1 MTARI
6 RTPAGLV
13 NAQTPVILSA
23 SRATDIPAFYGDWFM
38 NRLAAGW
45 CVRVNPFNQK
55 PVFIA
60 FRDVKVV
67 VFWTKNPAPFM
78 KHLDALDARALHYY
92 FQYTLNDYERE
103 GFEPNLPALEKRIET
118 FKTLSRRLGPDRVVW
133 RFDPM
138 MLGGG
143 ITPREILMRVWRIG
157 EALFGLTSRLVVSF
171 ADIATYQKVQRNLV
185 AQTTCFTRE
194 NVLSAEPDA
203 AARAEICLGLQKMR
217 EHWRSKG
224 WNLTIAACAEAADLG
239 AYGIEHNACVS
250 ADLLRKCFSDDAA
263 LMHWLDTGRLEEP
276 AAGEATEP
284 SLFASADVIPV
295 MELRRRQSKIKISK
309 APNLKDKGQRE
320 ACGCIVSKDIG
331 MYDTCPHF
339 CVYCYANAG
348 RERVIEN
355 RRRHDPASPFLTGA
369 PISHC

>member
-6 RTPAGLV
+6 RTATGYV
-13 NAQTPVILSA
+13 DAHTPVILSA

-45 CVRVNPFNQK
+45 CARVNPFNRK
-55 PVFIA
+55 PVYIA

-78 KHLDALDARALHYY
+78 KHLDALERTGLHYY
-92 FQYTLNDYERE
+92 FQYTLNGYERE

-133 RFDPM
+133 RFDPI
-138 MLGGG
+138 MLSGNL
-143 ITPREILMRVWRIG
+143 TPREILMRIWRIG
-157 EALFGLTSRLVVSF
+157 EALYGQTSRLVVSF
-171 ADIATYQKVQRNLV
+171 VDIASYRKVQRNLI
-185 AQTTCFTRE
+185 AETTCFTRE
-194 NVLSAEPDA
+194 NVFSAEPDA
-203 AARAEICLGLQKMR
+203 AERAEICFGLQKMR
-217 EHWRSKG
+217 EHWRSRG
-224 WNLTIAACAEAADLG
+224 WNLTIATCAEEDDFA

-250 ADLLRKCFSDDAA
+250 AELLRKCFNDDAA
-263 LMHWLDTGRLEEP
+263 LMHWLDTGRLEASEP
-276 AAGEATEP
+276 TLFDNAAVG
-284 SLFASADVIPV
+284 PV
-295 MELRRRQSKIKISK
+295 VPVYRVKPNVTT
-309 APNLKDKGQRE
+309 PNLKDKGQRK

-355 RRRHDPASPFLTGA
+355 RKRHDAAGPYLVDTSPSERSVGTA
-369 PISHC
+369 V